1 MPDPAANPFA
11 VLGISPGFDLD
22 PMAIDRAY
30 RARAARAHPDLE
42 APSPSS
48 DSGDASI
55 EALNRARA
63 ALVYPERRADAR
75 RVAMGGPA
83 ASVEKGLP
91 DGFLMEIMQTRMEI
105 EAAVG
110 DDAEIARWEAW
121 AEEERERYIERVS
134 ALFAR
139 LPVEEREQLAARTEV
154 RRVLNAW
161 RYIERLIEQLDP
173 AYDPA
178 TADFGR

>member
-63 ALVYPERRADAR
+63 ALVDPERRATRFSLRWAGPR
-75 RVAMGGPA
+75 RRWRRACPM
-83 ASVEKGLP
+83 AS
-91 DGFLMEIMQTRMEI
+91 
-105 EAAVG
+105 
-110 DDAEIARWEAW
+110 
-121 AEEERERYIERVS
+121 
-134 ALFAR
+134 
-139 LPVEEREQLAARTEV
+139 
-154 RRVLNAW
+154 
-161 RYIERLIEQLDP
+161 
-173 AYDPA
+173 
-178 TADFGR
+178 